1 MPEKPKRIHLLGD
14 GRHEEAVAAAG
25 ITPGHLIALN
35 SDGKVVVHP
44 TSGGYAETAFA
55 LEDALQ
61 GRTIDKAYVADEVV
75 SYVLAEGGDV
85 VYAWLNVGENVA
97 IGDLLS
103 SNGDGTL
110 EKVSGAEIPLAIA
123 LETLNLSDSE
133 HAPERIRV
141 RTL

>member
-1 MPEKPKRIHLLGD
+1 M
-14 GRHEEAVAAAG
+14 
-25 ITPGHLIALN
+25 
-35 SDGKVVVHP
+35 
-44 TSGGYAETAFA
+44 
-55 LEDALQ
+55 
-61 GRTIDKAYVADEVV
+61 ADEVV